1 MQITLSPI
9 RSDQSLTAS
18 RSGDCLTL
26 NGVTHDFSQLAEGAA
41 LSPAETG
48 SPWIIG
54 EVRRQ
59 DGVLQISLLLPHGG
73 AAPDETRFPQPLLV
87 TGDGE
92 VPLPPHDMPPEDGP
106 PEEQPPEDLPPDP
119 DGA

>member
-9 RSDQSLTAS
+9 RSDQSLTVS

-26 NGVTHDFSQLAEGAA
+26 NGVVHDFSQLAEGAA

-87 TGDGE
+87 TEDGAIA
-92 VPLPPHDMPPEDGP
+92 LPPHDLPPEDGP
-106 PEEQPPEDLPPDP
+106 PEDLMPDP
-119 DGA
+119 EGA